1 MVASARMF
9 PPLKGVSSPLKGV
22 SDASRTPEFPT
33 KPVGL
38 YPRAMTQ
45 PTMPPT
51 TRDRPQPIDARG
63 PRVNQGVAAF
73 ALLVGFVFEARGV
86 YPGVGIVLALSAVGG
101 STLGPVLR
109 IYRDLIQPRLGPPT
123 DLEDPRP
130 PRFAAAIGT
139 AFLAAATYALATDVP
154 GLADALAL
162 AVAGLA
168 ALAAVTGLCVGC
180 EAYVWWKK
188 RSSAGWS
195 PAGPSVR
202 GAEPS

>member
-1 MVASARMF
+1 M
-9 PPLKGVSSPLKGV
+9 
-22 SDASRTPEFPT
+22 TQTT
-33 KPVGL
+33 KP
-38 YPRAMTQ
+38 PIS
-45 PTMPPT
+45 
-51 TRDRPQPIDARG
+51 RDRPQPIDARG
-63 PRVNQGVAAF
+63 PRVNQGVVAF

-86 YPGVGIVLALSAVGG
+86 YPGVAIVLALSAIGG

-123 DLEDPRP
+123 EVEDPRP

-139 AFLAAATYALATDVP
+139 AFLAVATLALATGVP

-168 ALAAVTGLCVGC
+168 ALAAVTGLCIGC
-180 EAYVWWKK
+180 EAYVWWRK

-195 PAGPSVR
+195 SAGPSIG
-202 GAEPS
+202 GATPS